1 MCRKPTQWWVSG
13 DLLPAWRWSQKQSR
27 GLKRGRSL
35 KPVIDDGWGT
45 SLQRL
50 CVEFRSF
57 SDTPRLLMCVG
68 VQVYR
73 EGATMWT
80 SFPWSQTSFIF
91 YCISPHSFT
100 YRSPTGYPL
109 TLVFWAG
116 PLPGPSPNWIS
127 GLFGCL
133 GSPPPKQ
140 FIEFLRFGRKVI
152 MPLSVCRI
160 PQEPLQTHPEG
171 SKAAREGSLCNLL
184 ISV

>member
-91 YCISPHSFT
+91 YCISPHSL
-100 YRSPTGYPL
+100 PTDPPQV
-109 TLVFWAG
+109 T
-116 PLPGPSPNWIS
+116 PLPWFS
-127 GLFGCL
+127 GLVPFQA
-133 GSPPPKQ
+133 PPPT
-140 FIEFLRFGRKVI
+140 ESRGCSAVWG
-152 MPLSVCRI
+152 P
-160 PQEPLQTHPEG
+160 PHPNN
-171 SKAAREGSLCNLL
+171 SLNSCALAEKW
-184 ISV
+184 